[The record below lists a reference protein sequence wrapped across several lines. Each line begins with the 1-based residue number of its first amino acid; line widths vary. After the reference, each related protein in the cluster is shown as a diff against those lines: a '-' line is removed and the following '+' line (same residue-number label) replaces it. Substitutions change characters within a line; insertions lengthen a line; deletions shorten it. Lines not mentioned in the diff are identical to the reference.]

1 MNEKILERL
10 SKRKELEPIFNVM
23 KYAETDKAEKNK
35 YFITNHAQ
43 KNGLITEL
51 DRIKEKIDK
60 TREIHQYK
68 EVAELNIRRN
78 ELEREIQTIE
88 EELENFEN
96 SPSITPEMYE
106 NMKSSIRAAYKDYT
120 KEKAKEVIELLAPI
134 EEILEEFYTLTEYTN
149 NAYHV
154 AQYDLFKDK
163 DDSYFHQVKIQD
175 NELNPQIAISHI
187 IDKDRLEFLKK
198 TAEGR
203 RL

>member
-43 KNGLITEL
+43 KNGLIAEL

-163 DDSYFHQVKIQD
+163 DDSYFYQVRIQD

-187 IDKDRLEFLKK
+187 IDKGRLEFLKK

>member
-10 SKRKELEPIFNVM
+10 LKRKELEPIFNVM

-163 DDSYFHQVKIQD
+163 DDSYFHQVKIQG